1 MAIAIKK
8 SMRICNIRIQVLYYF
23 HPNKVTKVDKTRF
36 DKLIKAKNARVKLG
50 GIYFHQSQC
59 ENMPNQF
66 VEGLPTIES
75 ATTNSQGL
83 SMV

>member
-1 MAIAIKK
+1 M
-8 SMRICNIRIQVLYYF
+8 
-23 HPNKVTKVDKTRF
+23 TKVDKNRF
-36 DKLIKAKNARVKLG
+36 DKLIKAKNARVKLV